1 MKSQEWIFKVDKLTA
16 SLEEV
21 STGRSYS
28 TSVYA
33 LERSELPLVIK
44 KNGWKFNWRE
54 EFAYDVKTVYKLI
67 ANDFPDEI
75 QGLISLSDAGDHIF
89 MPLVETA
96 PHNFGRNKKFHGV
109 LGNLVAFACKLSFE
123 KGHDGEVGF
132 IAKTALIPHYEKELG
147 AKSLMGTRMGIF
159 KAEAKK
165 LVSCILQ
172 RFLLMITQKSLHS
185 LDSVGYLGKQKKM
198 AKKEYL
204 LELKKSSEALRLY
217 KSKHFPSKKAT

>member
-96 PHNFGRNKKFHGV
+96 
-109 LGNLVAFACKLSFE
+109 
-123 KGHDGEVGF
+123 
-132 IAKTALIPHYEKELG
+132 LIPHYEKELG

-217 KSKHFPSKKAT
+217 KSKHFPSKKAA